1 MRVVGLVSSPRR
13 GGNSELAVKEILSR
27 LPEDW
32 EKNMIRL
39 NELDIK
45 YCRACYACL
54 RRGKSAV

>member
-32 EKNMIRL
+32 KRI
-39 NELDIK
+39 
-45 YCRACYACL
+45 
-54 RRGKSAV
+54 